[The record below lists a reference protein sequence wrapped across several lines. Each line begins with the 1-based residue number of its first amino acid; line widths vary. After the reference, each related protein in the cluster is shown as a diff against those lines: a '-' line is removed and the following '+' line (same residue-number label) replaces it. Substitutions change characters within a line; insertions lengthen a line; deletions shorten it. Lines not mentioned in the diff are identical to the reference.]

1 MEIAR
6 RRDRGRNDQWRRT
19 LSIATN
25 VSKGDG
31 GASDDPADAKPIVR
45 LPHYGW
51 WVTSAVLCYALVSL
65 VLALAYN
72 KQISWLDVRS
82 YLFSPLILA
91 GVQKTLLLTA
101 AALGI
106 GLILGTVIAILRLA
120 QHPVPRAVAWGY
132 IWVFRGTP
140 GLVQLIFWFNL
151 GLLFPNFTISVPMTD
166 IVLFTTPTNNV
177 MSALFC
183 ALLGLGLNEAAY
195 MAEIVR
201 GGIVGVDPG
210 QQDAAKALGMT
221 PWQTMT
227 KIILP
232 QAARLVIPPAG
243 NELIIMLKSTSLV
256 SIIGYAEL
264 LSTARRIYALNFKTI
279 ELLIVVSIWYL
290 FLVSILSVLQQWVER
305 RLARGHADGAG
316 ARLARRGMMR

>member
-1 MEIAR
+1 MSIVTHL
-6 RRDRGRNDQWRRT
+6 NDNGVG
-19 LSIATN
+19 A
-25 VSKGDG
+25 VGDL
-31 GASDDPADAKPIVR
+31 ANEKPIVR
-45 LPHYGW
+45 LRHYGW
-51 WVTSAVLCYALVSL
+51 WVVSGVLAYALISL
-65 VLALAYN
+65 VLALAFN
-72 KQISWLDVRS
+72 KQISWVDVRA

-106 GLILGTVIAILRLA
+106 GLVLGTVIAILRLA

-132 IWVFRGTP
+132 IWIFRGTP

-151 GLLFPNFTISVPMTD
+151 GLLFPNVTISVPLTD
-166 IVLFTTPTNNV
+166 IVLFTTPTNIV
-177 MSALFC
+177 MSALLC

-201 GGIVGVDPG
+201 GGIVGVDVG
-210 QQDAAKALGMT
+210 QRDAAKALGMT

-227 KIILP
+227 KVILP

-290 FLVSILSVLQQWVER
+290 FLVSILSVLQQRVER
-305 RLARGHADGAG
+305 HMARGNADNPGSRSSNG
-316 ARLARRGMMR
+316 GIVR